1 MPSFT
6 WVLRISTQILCLY
19 CKCLTHR
26 IISALSFFLFS
37 FLFYCC
43 LFEPGPQSRCNSVAY
58 VGFDL
63 MGSFLPQHSN
73 AGIRIWTAIQWF
85 YISSVCLILV
95 CPTGQNLELLCS
107 VDIHLPVISA
117 NNIISHTIHKMW
129 LLNID
134 CDKTRRP
141 RGSWHPWLLSC
152 TVLICH
158 HKVLGTLLWKSTQNQ
173 ITSRHLLSRSLSWVL
188 D

>member
-1 MPSFT
+1 MLALTS
-6 WVLRISTQILCLY
+6 WDHSCLNILMLELEYELLY
-19 CKCLTHR
+19 SDS
-26 IISALSFFLFS
+26 IF
-37 FLFYCC
+37 
-43 LFEPGPQSRCNSVAY
+43 
-58 VGFDL
+58 
-63 MGSFLPQHSN
+63 
-73 AGIRIWTAIQWF
+73 
-85 YISSVCLILV
+85 SSVCLILI

-173 ITSRHLLSRSLSWVL
+173 ITSCPGHCLGFWISVLQPIFPNNREKIHPTVAAGSSTHL
-188 D
+188 